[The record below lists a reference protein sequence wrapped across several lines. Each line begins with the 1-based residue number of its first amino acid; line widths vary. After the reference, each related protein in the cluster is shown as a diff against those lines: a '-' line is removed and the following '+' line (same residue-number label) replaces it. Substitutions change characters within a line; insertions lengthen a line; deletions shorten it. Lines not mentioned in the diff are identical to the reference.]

1 MCLIPKPA
9 ATRVEEDARPV
20 PCGPRPGHHQSHR
33 VLPGTS
39 WHVMTCGPCVK
50 LGGLQPARLRS
61 ITARWR
67 RAGYAATG
75 RLGPGPASCWLTLA
89 GMDAA
94 GFSYPARRP
103 AGRISPV
110 RRLPF
115 QSATADARQAG
126 IVSSL
131 RPGSAV
137 ILSVGALSQA
147 AMLVRRLGSAAAGEC
162 DALSTGNR
170 ARSLFHPDLGMARQ
184 KEPVR

>member
-1 MCLIPKPA
+1 
-9 ATRVEEDARPV
+9 
-20 PCGPRPGHHQSHR
+20 
-33 VLPGTS
+33 
-39 WHVMTCGPCVK
+39 MTCGPCVK